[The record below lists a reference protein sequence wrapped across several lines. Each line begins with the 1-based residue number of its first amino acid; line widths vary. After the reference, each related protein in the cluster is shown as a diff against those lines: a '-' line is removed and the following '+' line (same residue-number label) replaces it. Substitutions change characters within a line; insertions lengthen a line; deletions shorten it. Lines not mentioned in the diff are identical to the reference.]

1 MKIRSRIACVVL
13 AAALFAACGGG
24 GSSSSE
30 STSKT
35 RTKNAALPTTTLDLA
50 TSTVPADSPT
60 TTTPAIDNPTTTT
73 ASESPTTTSSVSAPP
88 KVNDPGNFS
97 PTYLA
102 STDPLGAP
110 RVVLPAE
117 ASVTGNASKVVS
129 AQYATDAAGIL
140 SVTKAEWVG
149 TSTPM
154 TLRWTVGGVT
164 CDNCAFLSAGSKKIV
179 KALLA
184 LKVDGSGIKSISGV
198 DPSAVGLGQF
208 SGNGWS
214 IEAVV
219 GDPGSVATAAA
230 GNSILEWALSCSGD
244 TASTC
249 RNVDLGIG
257 ELRWKNEVWTVAD
270 CTSAL
275 QNGGPRIL
283 IADVKSQ
290 LKGASA
296 EAAAL
301 VRQRAALDRVV
312 LSAPIYRPVFATSGT
327 TKTFTGFAST
337 GCAK

>member
-1 MKIRSRIACVVL
+1 MKIRFKIVGAVIAT
-13 AAALFAACGGG
+13 ALITSCGGG
-24 GSSSSE
+24 GDSSTE

-35 RTKNAALPTTTLDLA
+35 RTKNAALPTTTIDA
-50 TSTVPADSPT
+50 TSSTLAV
-60 TTTPAIDNPTTTT
+60 DNPTTT
-73 ASESPTTTSSVSAPP
+73 APAAASPTTTAASDSPTSTAVVSAPT
-88 KVNDPGNFS
+88 KVSDPGNYS
-97 PTYLA
+97 ATYLA
-102 STDPLGAP
+102 STDPLGSP
-110 RVVLPAE
+110 RVILPAE
-117 ASVTGNASKVVS
+117 ASATTNAAKTVS

-154 TLRWTVGGVT
+154 TLRWTVGGIA

-179 KALLA
+179 KSLLA
-184 LKVDGSGIKSISGV
+184 LKVDGSGIKSMRGV
-198 DPSAVGLGQF
+198 DPAATGLGQF
-208 SGNGWS
+208 AGNGWS
-214 IEAVV
+214 VEAIV

-230 GNSILEWALSCSGD
+230 GNSILNWALACSGG

-257 ELRWKNEVWTVAD
+257 ELRWKNEIWTVAD

-275 QNGGPRIL
+275 QNGGPRML

-312 LSAPIYRPVFATSGT
+312 LSAPLYRPVFATSGN
-327 TKTFTGFAST
+327 TKTLTGFAST

>member
-1 MKIRSRIACVVL
+1 MKIRSTLVGVAVATSL
-13 AAALFAACGGG
+13 LAACGGG
-24 GSSSSE
+24 GNSSTE

-35 RTKNAALPTTTLDLA
+35 RTKNAALPTTTLDA
-50 TSTVPADSPT
+50 TSSTVASGDTTTTVATDAGSTTTTAPASPT
-60 TTTPAIDNPTTTT
+60 TTAAVNAPAK
-73 ASESPTTTSSVSAPP
+73 VS
-88 KVNDPGNFS
+88 DPGNYA

-110 RVVLPAE
+110 RIVLPAE
-117 ASVTGNASKVVS
+117 ASVTGNASKAVS
-129 AQYATDAAGIL
+129 AQYATDSAGVL
-140 SVTKAEWVG
+140 AVTKAEWVG

-154 TLRWTVGGVT
+154 TLRWTVGGIA
-164 CDNCAFLSAGSKKIV
+164 CDNCAFLSTGSKKIV
-179 KALLA
+179 KSLLA
-184 LKVDGSGIKSISGV
+184 LKVDGSGIKSIRGV

-219 GDPGSVATAAA
+219 GDPGSVATAAT
-230 GNSILEWALSCSGD
+230 GNSILNWALSCSGN

-257 ELRWKNEVWTVAD
+257 ELRWKNEIWTVAD

-275 QNGGPRIL
+275 QNGGPRML

-290 LKGASA
+290 LKGATA
-296 EAAAL
+296 ETAAL

-312 LSAPIYRPVFATSGT
+312 LSAPLYRPVFATSGN
-327 TKTFTGFAST
+327 TKTLTGFAST